1 MDVAG
6 GFGRSPKQM
15 EDLAAKRRG
24 MLDEDVAKIG
34 ADFKA
39 NDGIVRSIGKSCTL

>member
-15 EDLAAKRRG
+15 EDMSAERRG
-24 MLDEDVAKIG
+24 MSDSDIAKIG
-34 ADFKA
+34 AEFKA
-39 NDGIVRSIGKSCTL
+39 NDGVIRSIAKACSL